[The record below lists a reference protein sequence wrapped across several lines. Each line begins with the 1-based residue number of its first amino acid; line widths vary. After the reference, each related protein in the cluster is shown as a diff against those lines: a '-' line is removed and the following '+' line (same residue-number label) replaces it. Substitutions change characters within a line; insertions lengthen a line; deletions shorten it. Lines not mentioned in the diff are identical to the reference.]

1 MDPEQ
6 RQRII
11 GYFLEESQEYLEQL
25 EPGVQDLASALAD
38 PERINELYRAAHS
51 IKGGAAMLELHGIQ
65 KVSYRLE
72 SSLKYIKGHP
82 SIQPNAEIEAS
93 LLQGVEGLKQ
103 LIQELRATSRL
114 SEESSAV
121 VWQTTEPVFDQLDQ
135 ILAQRV
141 EQAEASLA
149 EPSAPLPATAASAD
163 PAADLLLAAA
173 AEAELLDADI
183 FGELAANRESA
194 DNLGDFSWEDM
205 EDLADLS
212 DLNSAIAAKPWTTEA
227 SGDGPEVFIEGL
239 DELANLFEENPL
251 DSDESWSQGSNNQ
264 RPPVSVSPAVA
275 MGEEEDYGLE
285 DLFDDELLGTP
296 GDGDRPVDNS
306 EGVAEGDWLGHAPM
320 ARLFDLNDLSS
331 EDWNE
336 DESAIAHDLGLDDLG
351 SDDLGSDDLGLD
363 NLSSDGPGSDSLD
376 SDSLG

>member
-239 DELANLFEENPL
+239 DELANLFEENPWTVTKAGAKAAIISAL
-251 DSDESWSQGSNNQ
+251 
-264 RPPVSVSPAVA
+264 RFPC
-275 MGEEEDYGLE
+275 LR
-285 DLFDDELLGTP
+285 LLRWVRRKT
-296 GDGDRPVDNS
+296 
-306 EGVAEGDWLGHAPM
+306 M
-320 ARLFDLNDLSS
+320 ASKICLMTSCWVLRVM
-331 EDWNE
+331 
-336 DESAIAHDLGLDDLG
+336 AIAGRQFGGSGRGGLAWPC
-351 SDDLGSDDLGLD
+351 
-363 NLSSDGPGSDSLD
+363 SDGSPLRP
-376 SDSLG
+376 